1 MFKRYREKIKNNYTI
16 MQLSK
21 IWPFIK
27 PYKGRALL
35 ALLLAA
41 PLGALDAVIAWS
53 LKPFMDNVL
62 IEKSVETAMYVP
74 MVIIGFSLIQ
84 ALLTYGV
91 NYLNAWVGG
100 KITNNLRSVMYQ
112 KLMGFESKLY
122 DEMGAGNILVRFN
135 GDVGLAC
142 SSLLS
147 HAKLIVVRFFSSAS
161 LLGVL
166 IYHSWQ
172 LAIVAIGVLILAF
185 YPLKT
190 YRRRIKRF
198 TKESVAE
205 SGKLMDNYTESVN
218 GQKVVKTYNL
228 EDLRVNNFEIAQ
240 NKLFRLGMKMTQRT
254 AFLPAIMG
262 LMISCGI
269 ASIIWY
275 GSYLIVNEQITGGE
289 FVSFIAAL
297 IMLYNPLKRI
307 GNSFASF
314 QTSLLAME
322 RLFELY
328 EQEYLIKDTEKS
340 VELKGINKSIELKNV
355 EFSYEEGVK
364 VLNDISLTAEK
375 GQTVAL
381 VGNSGGGKST
391 VVSLLPRLYDVDSG
405 EVLIDGKNV
414 KDYTLYSLRENISV
428 VLQDNFLFNGT
439 VRENLTLG
447 KEYSEKDI
455 MQAIKSACLEDFIN
469 NSEEGLDTKVGA
481 NGSALSGGQRQRVAI
496 ARAFLKDAPILI
508 LDEATSALDN
518 KSEKVVQKAMENL
531 MEDRTVFV
539 IAHRLTTIHNAD
551 KIVVINNGEVMEEGE
566 HQELLD
572 KNGHYASL
580 YNSALS

>member
-1 MFKRYREKIKNNYTI
+1 MLKKYKDKLKNNYTVK
-16 MQLSK
+16 QLVK
-21 IWPFIK
+21 IWPYVR

-74 MVIIGFSLIQ
+74 LVIIGFSFIQ
-84 ALLTYGV
+84 ALLSYAV

-122 DEMGAGNILVRFN
+122 DKMGVGNILVRFN
-135 GDVGLAC
+135 EDVALAC

-147 HAKLIVVRFFSSAS
+147 HAKLIVVRFFSSIS

-190 YRRRIKRF
+190 YRRRIKSF
-198 TKESVAE
+198 TQESIAE
-205 SGKLMDNYTESVN
+205 SGNLMANYTESVN
-218 GQKVVKTYNL
+218 GHKVVKTYNL
-228 EDLRVNNFEIAQ
+228 EDLRVSGFEVAQ

-262 LMISCGI
+262 LMISCGV
-269 ASIIWY
+269 AAVIWY
-275 GSYLIVNEQITGGE
+275 GSYLIVNDQITGGE

-314 QTSLLAME
+314 QASLLAME

-328 EQEYLIKDTEKS
+328 EKEYLIKDTEKS
-340 VELKGINKSIELKNV
+340 VELTGLNKSIELKNV
-355 EFSYEEGVK
+355 NFSYEEGVK
-364 VLNDISLTAEK
+364 ILKDISLTAEK

-405 EVLIDGKNV
+405 EVLIDGKNI

-447 KEYSEKDI
+447 KEYAEEDI

-469 NSEEGLDTKVGA
+469 DSEDGLDTQVGA
-481 NGSALSGGQRQRVAI
+481 NGSALSGGQRQRVSI
-496 ARAFLKDAPILI
+496 ARAFLKNAPILI

-518 KSEKVVQKAMENL
+518 KSEKVVQAAMENL
-531 MEDRTVFV
+531 MKDRTVFV

-551 KIVVINNGEVMEEGE
+551 KIVVLNDGRVMEEGG
-566 HQELLD
+566 HKELLN